1 MAKNES
7 HLNLSKLFK
16 TIDYTTICLTEKK
29 KQPIGID
36 MSEYEITGS

>member
-29 KQPIGID
+29 KTTYWD
-36 MSEYEITGS
+36 RYE